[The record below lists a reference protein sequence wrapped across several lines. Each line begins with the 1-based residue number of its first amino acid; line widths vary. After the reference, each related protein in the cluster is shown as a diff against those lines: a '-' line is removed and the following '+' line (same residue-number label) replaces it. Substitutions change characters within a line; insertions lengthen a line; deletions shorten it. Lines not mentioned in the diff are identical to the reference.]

1 MPKEP
6 RIANVTLVNTKGEAI
21 PTTSFFNP
29 RHARFRRTPPEL
41 FTWEN
46 ACIFHYAVRS
56 QDVFL
61 MKNQRGDG
69 MGRETDRYHLNS
81 KFWRRNN
88 INRVSV
94 PVSQQRLAAMKQTIA
109 NFRANDAIARI
120 EDKALLDFVRDSHA
134 YLTPERI
141 QSLTIPS

>member
-1 MPKEP
+1 
-6 RIANVTLVNTKGEAI
+6 
-21 PTTSFFNP
+21 
-29 RHARFRRTPPEL
+29 
-41 FTWEN
+41 
-46 ACIFHYAVRS
+46 
-56 QDVFL
+56 

-94 PVSQQRLAAMKQTIA
+94 PVSPQRLAAMKQTIA
-109 NFRANDAIARI
+109 NFRANEAIARI